1 MRILI
6 GMTRSDTIASG
17 SFKHIVQIGERFR
30 KEGIT
35 VAYVIGKSG
44 PATQYLKSRDF
55 KVYEMQRLERDLNVM
70 KDLLSLLQ
78 LIWIIFRFRPGLCSW
93 HTAKIGALGRIASLL
108 TLRKSYYVPHGIPFY
123 RSEFNKGHEKYRK
136 LERLLGILPGTIIG
150 VCNYDTQQYL
160 ELGVAKRK
168 TLTIHNGM
176 RTVQERELTAKHDG
190 RVRFVTAA
198 RFEDQKDYATLAK
211 AVHQL
216 AQHSSEF
223 ELHIYGDGR
232 REQEVRALFAD
243 VKGAKIHFAGVIEDL
258 TTALVKNDVFLLSS
272 HWEGLPRTIIE
283 AMSCS
288 MPVIATDVGG
298 VAELIEHERTG
309 YLVPPG
315 GADQLCQSMRVYMD
329 DPARIAEHGRT
340 SYRKFKTEFTLEKML
355 THYITE
361 YLPPVAV
368 APEAIGESA
377 TDA

>member
-6 GMTRSDTIASG
+6 GMTRSDTVASG

-35 VAYVIGKSG
+35 VAYAIGKSG
-44 PATQYLKSRDF
+44 PATQYLKERNF
-55 KVYEMQRLERDLNVM
+55 KVYEMQRLERDLNVI

-78 LIWIIFRFRPGLCSW
+78 LIFIICRFRPSLCSW
-93 HTAKIGALGRIASLL
+93 HTAKIGALGRIASML
-108 TLRKSYYVPHGIPFY
+108 TLRKSYYVPHGIPFF
-123 RSEFNKGHEKYRK
+123 RSEHNKGHEKYRK

-160 ELGVAKRK
+160 ELGIAKRK

-176 RTVQERELTAKHDG
+176 RTVQERDLEPKHG
-190 RVRFVTAA
+190 ERVRFVTAA
-198 RFEDQKDYATLAK
+198 RFEDQKDYITLAK

-216 AQHSSEF
+216 AEYSAEF

-232 REQEVRALFAD
+232 QEQEVRALFAD
-243 VKGAKIHFAGVIEDL
+243 VQGAKIYFAGVIEDL
-258 TTALVKNDVFLLSS
+258 TTALVKSDVFVLSS

-298 VAELIEHERTG
+298 VAELVEHQRTG
-309 YLVPPG
+309 YLIPPG
-315 GADQLCQSMRVYMD
+315 GAEELYQSMRVYMD

-340 SYRKFKTEFTLEKML
+340 SYRKFKTEYTLDKML

-361 YLPPVAV
+361 YLPPVAISTEV
-368 APEAIGESA
+368 IGERAS
-377 TDA
+377 DA